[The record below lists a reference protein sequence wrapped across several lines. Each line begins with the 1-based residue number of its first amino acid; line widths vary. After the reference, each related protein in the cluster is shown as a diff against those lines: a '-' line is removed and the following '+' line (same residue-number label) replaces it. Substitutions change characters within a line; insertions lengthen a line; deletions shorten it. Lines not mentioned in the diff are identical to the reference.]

1 MGGVTRTIKKAVKKV
16 AAPIV
21 KVAEQT
27 PIAKDVLKVANDPLR
42 AVRPGG
48 GLAQSQRPDTFAGA
62 PKEVIA
68 AAESQVQQTIKEA
81 TGLGPTPKA
90 ATAAGGAETQ
100 TQAQRRRGRRGIRT
114 GSRGVMGSAPV
125 EKKSLLGG

>member
-1 MGGVTRTIKKAVKKV
+1 MGGVTRTIRKAAKKV

-27 PIAKDVLKVANDPLR
+27 PIAKDVLKVVNDPLR
-42 AVRPGG
+42 AVRSGG

-62 PKEVIA
+62 PKEVIQ

-90 ATAAGGAETQ
+90 ATGAGGTETQ
-100 TQAQRRRGRRGIRT
+100 TQAQRRRSRRGIRT
-114 GSRGVMGSAPV
+114 GARGVMGSAPV